1 MSPLIGYLGALAVG
15 VGLALVVASRQ
26 RRTAGQVALR
36 AAMGGPEP
44 SAATHDLREAWL
56 HAGLLDRVVRPA
68 VARLGRVGRRITPW
82 ARTEALRER
91 LDNAGYAVP
100 AESFLA
106 FKMVSIGVGL
116 FVALGYAALGGP
128 RPLVALL
135 ICAAAGYGVPE
146 LLVISQGQKRQEDI
160 SRTLPE
166 ALDLLALTVR
176 AGLGFEQGVAEVA
189 EEITGP
195 VATEFD
201 RMLKEQ
207 QLGRSR
213 RDALVSL
220 HDRNR
225 SEELRGLVSALLQSD
240 KLGTPIADTLT
251 VQARELRRHRRA
263 VARERAG
270 KAPVKLLFPL
280 IFGIFP
286 AMFVIIIGPGALQ
299 IMDALFQ

>member
-1 MSPLIGYLGALAVG
+1 MSPLVGYLGALAVG
-15 VGLALVVASRQ
+15 AGLALVVAGRHGRS
-26 RRTAGQVALR
+26 AGQVALR
-36 AAMGGPEP
+36 TVLGDAD
-44 SAATHDLREAWL
+44 SAPATHDLREAWL
-56 HAGLLDRVVRPA
+56 HAGLLDRVVRPVMA
-68 VARLGRVGRRITPW
+68 TLSRAGHRITPW
-82 ARTEALRER
+82 ARTQALRER
-91 LDNAGYAVP
+91 LDNAGYAFP
-100 AESFLA
+100 PESFLA
-106 FKMVSIGVGL
+106 LKMVSIGAGL
-116 FVALGYAALGGP
+116 LLALGYATLGGP
-128 RPLVALL
+128 RPFIALL
-135 ICAAAGYGVPE
+135 ICAAAGYVVPE
-146 LLVISQGQKRQEDI
+146 LLVISQGQKRQENI
-160 SRTLPE
+160 SRMLPE

-189 EEITGP
+189 EEVTGP
-195 VATEFD
+195 VATELD

-251 VQARELRRHRRA
+251 VQARELRRRRRA

-280 IFGIFP
+280 LFGIFP
-286 AMFVIIIGPGALQ
+286 AMFVIIIGPAVLQ
-299 IMDALFQ
+299 IKDALF